1 MMRIILSFVTREQ
14 ADAAIRFI
22 DTELARLAKLNPIE
36 RANLD
41 EALAGA
47 NRMRFTNDLLARR

>member
-1 MMRIILSFVTREQ
+1 MTAQQI
-14 ADAAIRFI
+14 DAALRLI
-22 DTELARLAKLNPIE
+22 DAELARLAKLNPIE